1 MDMEVDGE
9 DFHWRKRFEKC
20 IANPDSRGE
29 ISELVLDLEKLALD
43 MAKKKI
49 TMDPHLFIEWVIN
62 LGLRTSNLEQA
73 IRLLM
78 SGMKMN
84 YLAVERLDVDV
95 NEFREFVCYD
105 QKKKSSEENE
115 EDVRAAKQRKKE
127 RELERKKIK
136 WTAKMDE
143 LKEQF
148 EYEKDEC
155 SRQDDFNVPKQILRA
170 LSDGNTDPFNEV
182 FNLHQLVIDEKLHK
196 IKEVTTTV
204 KITKR
209 KQKKLEKVK
218 IPKVYF
224 DDPFFQEATSNYE
237 EGNVCGLISLNCR
250 RDIRGR
256 VMKINGKC
264 NFDLKQHELG
274 QPSWFIRDFHKVVN
288 ECLKEEPTKE
298 LYRVHSCF
306 PEPPYNFDEP
316 SGFIYE
322 NYKPFVPEI
331 PKDSARRIYS
341 DCMYINGLSKE
352 DALKIYGIEE
362 DFLEELNKLTKGEG
376 DFKEIMEKLKKVIPK
391 KSLRELVWSDEEFDI
406 TKKENLDKVY
416 NPYYGYETINMEF
429 LPDLTRFDEMKG
441 GKFRKMTDE
450 SGEIKFFFGREFI
463 PEEPHQVKNIRR
475 SSHLLD
481 SAKSLD
487 MSQQINELSMA
498 NDVLNESGAS
508 DTNLN
513 NSFDDLEFNP
523 DRTSRMSFID
533 NSLLEEERP
542 RKTDVMN
549 FSQLPR
555 GVDQSFWKYKNPDTK
570 KTPRVKSSLSN
581 KGTPK
586 SKKRSSS
593 TRLSQITPKSS
604 RILRSH
610 SKKLGE
616 TPLPQIKEEFCG
628 DVFDGG
634 IDDEVCSEPERVPTS
649 DVEEESSHNDSY
661 LSAVDEQGDTNTE
674 DDEDQPSD
682 NEGSNRDFAT
692 PSMEVD
698 DDTPVATD
706 DENTLIEESDDEI
719 FICNEELLNGSSN
732 NKGISSATPKPSHEL
747 FKNGMNL
754 LHNNSSD
761 CLGPF
766 GQIYD
771 EEELRPIHVKD
782 NIPKG
787 YDKVVTDENAHSFGY
802 MAMKYS
808 DNAGKIKSTT
818 NVTYINAPLIKCA
831 IFDVLS
837 NSQLDDDNCE
847 SFNYIMNRAKTGDYK
862 DIDRE
867 KLREQFGKCL
877 EFKDALEKLR
887 LSFTSTMK
895 TRVKHPLP
903 DEIIINGHHTLR
915 SLYYCVCQI
924 IPQSKDSQL
933 HYLTFINLLLHMNNR
948 YQMTFIDP
956 STNMEPDGEA
966 PITCYIKKHSKN

>member
-1 MDMEVDGE
+1 MEVDIGCS
-9 DFHWRKRFEKC
+9 HWRTRFERC
-20 IANPDSRGE
+20 IANPDAREE
-29 ISELVLDLEKLALD
+29 ISELVVDLEKLALD

-49 TMDPHLFIEWVIN
+49 TMDPHVFIQWSVD
-62 LGLRTSNLEQA
+62 LGLKTSNLEQA
-73 IRLLM
+73 VRILV
-78 SGMKMN
+78 SGLKMN
-84 YLAVERLDVDV
+84 HLSVERLEVDV
-95 NEFREFVCYD
+95 NDFREFVCYD
-105 QKKKSSEENE
+105 QKKASSEENE
-115 EDVRAAKQRKKE
+115 ENVKAAKQRKKE
-127 RELERKKIK
+127 RDLERKRLK
-136 WTAKMDE
+136 WAAKMDE

-155 SRQDDFNVPKQILRA
+155 SRQDDFNVPKQLLRA
-170 LSDGNTDPFNEV
+170 LSDGATDPFNEV
-182 FNLHQLVIDEKLHK
+182 YNLQQLVIEEKVNK
-196 IKEVTTTV
+196 MKDRTTTV
-204 KITKR
+204 KLTK
-209 KQKKLEKVK
+209 KKPKKLEKIK
-218 IPKVYF
+218 IQKVYF
-224 DDPFFQEATSNYE
+224 DDPYFQEATSNYE

-256 VMKINGKC
+256 VMKLNGKC

-274 QPSWFIRDFHKVVN
+274 RPSWFIRDFHKVVN

-306 PEPPYNFDEP
+306 PEPPYNVDKP

-322 NYKPFVPEI
+322 NYKPFVPEV
-331 PKDSARRIYS
+331 PNDSARRIYS

-376 DFKEIMEKLKKVIPK
+376 NFNEIIEKLKAVIPK
-391 KSLRELVWSDEEFDI
+391 KALRELIWSDDTFDI
-406 TKKENLDKVY
+406 TNKDNLDKVY
-416 NPYYGYETINMEF
+416 NPYHGYETIDMEF
-429 LPDLTRFDEMKG
+429 LPDLTRFEQIKG
-441 GKFRKMTDE
+441 GKFRKVTDE
-450 SGEIKFFFGREFI
+450 SGEIKVFFGRQII
-463 PEEPHQVKNIRR
+463 PEEPPQEKNIRR

-481 SAKSLD
+481 AAKSLD

-508 DTNLN
+508 IPNLD
-513 NSFDDLEFNP
+513 NSFDDLIFNP
-523 DRTSRMSFID
+523 DRTSRMSFVD

-555 GVDQSFWKYKNPDTK
+555 GVDQSFWKYKNPDPK

-581 KGTPK
+581 KTTPR
-586 SKKRSSS
+586 SKKRNSS
-593 TRLSQITPKSS
+593 TKLSQITPKSS

-610 SKKLGE
+610 SKKLDE

-634 IDDEVCSEPERVPTS
+634 IDDETSSQPGRQPES
-649 DVEEESSHNDSY
+649 DIEEESGHNDSFH
-661 LSAVDEQGDTNTE
+661 SAVDEEQSTNAE
-674 DDEDQPSD
+674 DDENQTSD
-682 NEGSNRDFAT
+682 NEGPNRGFDT
-692 PSMEVD
+692 PSMEVE

-719 FICNEELLNGSSN
+719 FICNDELLNGDTN
-732 NKGISSATPKPSHEL
+732 GKGIYSGTSKPSHEL
-747 FKNGMNL
+747 FKNGTSL

-771 EEELRPIHVKD
+771 EDELRPIHTKG

-808 DNAGKIKSTT
+808 DNAGKIKCTT
-818 NVTYINAPLIKCA
+818 NVTFVNAPLIKYA
-831 IFDVLS
+831 ILDVLS
-837 NSQLDDDNCE
+837 DSQLGDEYCE
-847 SFNYIMNRAKTGDYK
+847 SFNYIMNFAKEGNYK
-862 DIDRE
+862 DMDHK
-867 KLREQFGKCL
+867 KLRKQFKKCL
-877 EFKDALEKLR
+877 EFKDALENLR
-887 LSFTSTMK
+887 LAFKTTMK
-895 TRVKHPLP
+895 ARVKNPLP
-903 DEIIINGHHTLR
+903 DEVVINGHHTLR

-924 IPQSKDSQL
+924 VPQSKDNNL

-948 YQMTFIDP
+948 FEMTFIDP

-966 PITCYIKKHSKN
+966 PITCYIKKHSKIN